1 MSQDLAQY
9 ADIIEQLKPVVN
21 EPEFN
26 QVLLQVASDIPKEK
40 RFLIKME
47 VKRLAK
53 PCMRTIDLRG
63 HVDGKCKKYPHE
75 GRNHYMDDI
84 AVDKFE
90 EQLRIFGRYTYGV
103 YEAVQSTENN
113 FRLMQERE
121 VAQERVEK
129 ARPDL
134 KKRSAVLEQFKVP
147 TVNLLDYRQRNTERM
162 NFAVA
167 VEIFN
172 KYNESMRGLSV
183 DISLEGLQVKLSKET
198 IFEKGELLFIY
209 FRGLESEFTMD
220 KKNGIAYKLVKIST
234 KNDVNYLALQR
245 DSDHPNKSF
254 DQFLESFIH
263 GNKRRYKVNM
273 NNTIEAITSK
283 TSEQYFSPR
292 SPTLP
297 IYIDVVNQTLVPRFA
312 MMNEVNRETLQYW
325 QDEEDN
331 CRLNFLLT
339 QERLKR
345 LLHKSEEVRECFVY
359 SFTHLQNS
367 KVYFYSASFE
377 ELMQKDLLKQVFLGF
392 GSKKASWR
400 VYKIALTTMVPEQA
414 HIPLSIPDSVGS
426 KVKKLNTPLSA
437 RLMSKLKNLRYLAHI
452 TDVTSITGQETYN
465 DFTFNRDNLSH
476 LRNFGHP
483 RNRPPADIQVVRFK
497 NEELR
502 IESRYRLRTHIEA
515 RFSGD
520 DTVHKGVS
528 EDISVHGLGLRVEL
542 TKEYVGSLE
551 GRVEV
556 AFPRLQA
563 ITTSFDVMQL
573 QYEIIYHNVDKNIL
587 HLKAA
592 PGDEGKTARSFFEEL
607 IKKNKANLHAE
618 SDEEEI
624 PGMGQALR
632 CINARNATSLSF
644 LMSKEGVRYT
654 PQAGIIGKQDERV
667 TLLTTQYAE
676 RGNVNL
682 EFLFRDRK
690 QDSPFVQSGVK
701 TVKLEN
707 MPLRQELFVSFD
719 NSQKDSRMAII
730 PRYSHKFE
738 SNTQRQNFIKEA
750 MNRGQFIAIHV
761 MLTTT
766 GKPDVSMLQTEIN
779 YVTMYAMHRARELE
793 KKMWSIA
800 ACAHL
805 VDVTDE
811 VLVRYGFT
819 PAEIAQNRT
828 LDGTTQIHNPKPTLA
843 GNGVN
848 LEGAGS
854 ENSSSP
860 QKPEAQN
867 PQNA

>member
-9 ADIIEQLKPVVN
+9 KDIIEQLKPVVN

-26 QVLLQVASDIPKEK
+26 QVLQQVAADVPKEK

-53 PCMRTIDLRG
+53 PCLRTIDLRG
-63 HVDGKCKKYPHE
+63 HVDGKCKKYIHE
-75 GRNHYMDDI
+75 GRNHFMDDI

-121 VAQERVEK
+121 IAQERAERAQPD
-129 ARPDL
+129 AR
-134 KKRSAVLEQFKVP
+134 KRSAVLEQFKVD
-147 TVNLLDYRQRNTERM
+147 TVNLLDYQQRNTERM

-172 KYNESMRGLSV
+172 QYNESMRGLSV
-183 DISLEGLQVKLSKET
+183 DISLEGLQVKLPKDI
-198 IFEKGELLFIY
+198 IFEKGELLFVY
-209 FRGLESEFTMD
+209 FRGLENEFTLD
-220 KKNGIAYKLVKIST
+220 KKHGIAYRLVKISE
-234 KNDVNYLALQR
+234 KNDVKYLAFQR
-245 DSDHPNKSF
+245 AVDHPNKSF
-254 DQFLESFIH
+254 DNFLESFIH

-283 TSEQYFSPR
+283 ISEQYFSPR

-297 IYIDVVNQTLVPRFA
+297 VYIDVVNETLVPRFA
-312 MMNEVNRETLQYW
+312 MMNEVNRETIQYW
-325 QDEEDN
+325 QDEEN
-331 CRLNFLLT
+331 TCRLSFLLT
-339 QERLKR
+339 QERLHH
-345 LLHKSEEVRECFVY
+345 LLRKSDEVRECFIF

-367 KVYFYSASFE
+367 KVYFYSASYE
-377 ELMQKDLLKQVFLGF
+377 ELQQKELLKQVFLGF

-400 VYKIALTTMVPEQA
+400 VFKVTLTDMTPEQA

-426 KVKKLNTPLSA
+426 KVKKLNTPPSA
-437 RLMSKLKNLRYLAHI
+437 RLMGRLKNLRYLAHV
-452 TDVTSITGQETYN
+452 TDVTSLTGQETYS
-465 DFTFNRDNLSH
+465 DFKFNRENLSY
-476 LRNFGHP
+476 LKNFGHP
-483 RNRPPADIQVVRFK
+483 RSRAPSKIEIVRFK

-502 IESRYRLRTHIEA
+502 IESRYRLRTHIEV
-515 RFSGD
+515 RFNGE
-520 DTVHKGVS
+520 DTAHKGVS
-528 EDISVHGLGLRVEL
+528 EDISVRGLGLRVEL
-542 TKEYVGSLE
+542 TKEYGGSLE
-551 GRVEV
+551 DRVEV
-556 AFPRLQA
+556 AFPRLQS
-563 ITTSFDVMQL
+563 ITTSFDVMNL
-573 QYEIIYHNVDKNIL
+573 QYDIVYHNIEKNIL

-592 PGDEGKTARSFFEEL
+592 PGEEGKTARNFFEEL
-607 IKKNKANLHAE
+607 IKKNKANLQAE

-654 PQAGIIGKQDERV
+654 PQAGIIGKQDERI

-676 RGNVNL
+676 RGKVNL

-690 QDSPFVQSGVK
+690 SDSPFVQSGIK

-730 PRYSHKFE
+730 PRYSHKFD
-738 SNTQRQNFIKEA
+738 NNQQRKSFIREA

-766 GKPDVSMLQTEIN
+766 GKPDLSMLQTEIN

-800 ACAHL
+800 ACSHL
-805 VDVTDE
+805 IDVTDE
-811 VLVRYGFT
+811 VLIRYGFSSE
-819 PAEIAQNRT
+819 EITQNRT
-828 LDGTTQIHNPKPTLA
+828 PLGTSQHQSA
-843 GNGVN
+843 
-848 LEGAGS
+848 
-854 ENSSSP
+854 
-860 QKPEAQN
+860 
-867 PQNA
+867 